1 MSLKAEVLDALLAAG
16 ATAEMIVAAIK
27 EANDAEQERKARQ
40 IPWIALRDMAFERDG
55 YRCTYCGDEAGPFEI
70 DHITPRIRGGE
81 NTLENVTVA
90 CRRCN
95 RSKKDRE
102 GPKL

>member
-1 MSLKAEVLDALLAAG
+1 MSLATAVIDALIASGCTAEQLGAAMKAALVLDA
-16 ATAEMIVAAIK
+16 
-27 EANDAEQERKARQ
+27 ERRARA

-70 DHITPRIRGGE
+70 DHVIPRIKGGE
-81 NTLENVTVA
+81 NTLDNVTVA

-102 GPKL
+102 APKL

>member
-1 MSLKAEVLDALLAAG
+1 MAIDLETLQAMVDAG
-16 ATAEMIVAAIK
+16 CTAEQLVAAYK
-27 EANDAEQERKARQ
+27 AALDAEQERKARQ
-40 IPWIALRDMAFERDG
+40 IPWLLLRDMAFERDG
-55 YRCTYCGDEAGPFEI
+55 YRCTYCGDEAGPFEV
-70 DHITPRIRGGE
+70 DHIIPRIRGGE

-102 GPKL
+102 APKL